1 MNMALT
7 PGTQARF
14 YPRRVAALATVA
26 AALLLPGFSQVRT
39 GPRGG
44 AVLQGTFPGADRPGL
59 VYLPP
64 GFDPSRRYPV
74 VYLLHGL
81 PGSPSEYLDGAGFLA
96 AADDGIAGG
105 TLEPF
110 LGVLPAA
117 GPSARYDGEWAGPW
131 EHDLV
136 DEVVPW
142 VVAHLPTLPAARDR
156 VLAGLSAGGF
166 GAVDIALRHP
176 AVFGSAAS
184 WSGYF
189 TPLHD
194 GPFRDAPPRVLAA
207 NDPVALA
214 RRDAASLRRDR
225 LRFFLSTGP
234 YHSHWIRPRQT
245 VVFAHELA
253 GLHLPVVL
261 RRYTSERG
269 VWTAQLSAGLSWAFG
284 LSGP

>member
-1 MNMALT
+1 
-7 PGTQARF
+7 
-14 YPRRVAALATVA
+14 VAALATVA

-44 AVLQGTFPGADRPGL
+44 AILQGTFPGAERPGL

-74 VYLLHGL
+74 VYLLHGM

-96 AADDGIAGG
+96 AADDGISGG

-117 GPSARYDGEWAGPW
+117 GPSERYDGEWAGPW
-131 EHDLV
+131 ERDLV
-136 DEVVPW
+136 DEIVPW
-142 VVAHLPTLPAARDR
+142 VDAHLPTLPTAGNR

-166 GAVDIALRHP
+166 GAVDIALRNP

-189 TPLHD
+189 TPLRD
-194 GPFRDAPPRVLAA
+194 GPFRNAPARVLAA
-207 NDPVALA
+207 NDPVDLV
-214 RRDAASLRRDR
+214 RRGAASLRRDG

-234 YHSHWIRPRQT
+234 YHSHWFRPRQT
-245 VVFAHELA
+245 VDFADELA
-253 GLHLPVVL
+253 ALRFPVEFH
-261 RRYTSERG
+261 RYTREKG
-269 VWTAQLSAGLSWAFG
+269 VWTAQVSAGLSWAFG
-284 LSGP
+284 LSAP

>member
-1 MNMALT
+1 M
-7 PGTQARF
+7 
-14 YPRRVAALATVA
+14 AALASVA
-26 AALLLPGFSQVRT
+26 AALLLPGFSQVQT

-44 AVLQGTFPGADRPGL
+44 AVLQGTFPGAERPGL

-74 VYLLHGL
+74 VYLLHGM

-110 LGVLPAA
+110 LAVLPAA
-117 GPSARYDGEWAGPW
+117 GPAGRYDGEWAGPW

-136 DEVVPW
+136 DEIVPW
-142 VVAHLPTLPAARDR
+142 VDAHLPTSPSAGDR

-176 AVFGSAAS
+176 AVFGRAAS

-194 GPFRDAPPRVLAA
+194 GPFKGAPRTVLAA
-207 NDPVALA
+207 NDPVELV
-214 RRDAASLRRDR
+214 RRRAAALRRDG

-234 YHSHWIRPRQT
+234 YHSHWFRPQQT
-245 VVFAHELA
+245 VSFAAELA
-253 GLHLPVVL
+253 ALRLPVEL
-261 RRYTSERG
+261 RRYPSEQG
-269 VWTAQLSAGLSWAFG
+269 VWTAQVRFPRFG
-284 LSGP
+284 